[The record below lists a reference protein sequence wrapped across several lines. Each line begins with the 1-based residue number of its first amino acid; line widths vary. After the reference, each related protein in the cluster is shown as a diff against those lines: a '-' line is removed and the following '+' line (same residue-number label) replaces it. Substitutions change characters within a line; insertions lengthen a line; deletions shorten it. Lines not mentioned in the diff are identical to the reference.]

1 MIKREIFILLL
12 KNRIVIICVFH
23 KNYVLLNFIFHFLL
37 KYIQNLKIIKFLICY
52 NNQSEL
58 ILKDQ
63 ISIFIYL
70 DWIFLIC
77 FFAKFEI
84 ETFWYECVKL
94 SIEVVFIP
102 LVYYE
107 KARCKDFLFI
117 VDSHSSK
124 NEFLNET
131 YSG

>member
-58 ILKDQ
+58 ILKGPNLYFH
-63 ISIFIYL
+63 ISGSNFP
-70 DWIFLIC
+70 DM
-77 FFAKFEI
+77 FF
-84 ETFWYECVKL
+84 
-94 SIEVVFIP
+94 
-102 LVYYE
+102 
-107 KARCKDFLFI
+107 CK
-117 VDSHSSK
+117 VR
-124 NEFLNET
+124 N
-131 YSG
+131 

>member
-1 MIKREIFILLL
+1 MIKREISILLL
-12 KNRIVIICVFH
+12 KNKIVIVCVFH
-23 KNYVLLNFIFHFLL
+23 KNYVLLNF
-37 KYIQNLKIIKFLICY
+37 QNLEKITKFLICY

-63 ISIFIYL
+63 IFIFIYL

-94 SIEVVFIP
+94 SIEVVFIS

-107 KARCKDFLFI
+107 KARCKDIYFLFI

-131 YSG
+131 Y